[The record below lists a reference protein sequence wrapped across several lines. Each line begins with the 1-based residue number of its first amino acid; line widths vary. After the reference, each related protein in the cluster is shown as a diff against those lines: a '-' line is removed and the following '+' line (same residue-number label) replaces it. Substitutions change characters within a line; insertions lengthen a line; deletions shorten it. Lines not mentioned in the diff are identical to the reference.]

1 MKIVTVSDGLIFI
14 PENKTEVFCLWVL
27 SFAVGNYGA
36 CTNPDS
42 YPMNR
47 RLKLTNNDIDSEY
60 KLYIDNHLSG
70 NQIKDHVERVLNKMD
85 ETLYSEDEKRGM
97 QVLTSQLLK
106 FTQKQV

>member
-14 PENKTEVFCLWVL
+14 PESKLAVFSLWVL
-27 SFAVGNYGA
+27 SFYVGNYGV

-47 RLKLTNNDIDSEY
+47 RLKLLKNDIDSEY
-60 KLYIDNHLSG
+60 LLYIDNHLSG
-70 NQIKDHVERVLNKMD
+70 NQIKDHVERTLNKMD
-85 ETLYSEDEKRGM
+85 ETLYTEEEKRGM

-106 FTQKQV
+106 FTNK